1 MRGATAYKPPNP
13 GMTECGMDHV
23 CDPSTG
29 ALAALLKATWFL
41 TDAQSAF
48 RPYLSLSA
56 GGGTIRHVSR
66 VASPATCGG
75 SYNQACVDTV
85 AGGPALFG
93 PGFGFRYGVSDVVG
107 VVVEI
112 GGLIGA
118 PNFTA
123 NADLNVGV
131 AFQM

>member
-1 MRGATAYKPPNP
+1 
-13 GMTECGMDHV
+13 MTECGMDHV